1 MDNLWTKSG
10 QNVDKDFVLN
20 HVESTLKSTGLSKEC
35 PVFVQYQGDQVVY
48 F

>member
-1 MDNLWTKSG
+1 MSSAMSNICL
-10 QNVDKDFVLN
+10 DFVLN
-20 HVESTLKSTGLSKEC
+20 HVESTLKSTALSKEC